1 MADIDRVEVAWTGL
15 AGLPGVS
22 VFHFIPGN
30 PAPAS
35 LVTFFT
41 AIAGVFPLGLSWTI
55 PTSGDTFDDA
65 TGTLTGGWTGS
76 GGGTVAASGA
86 AQHASGCGA
95 YVNWAT
101 GFIVNGRRLRGRTFL
116 APIMNSAYDSAGTIV
131 TGNLT
136 TLQNAATA
144 LAVGDGM
151 VIWHRPTTPGASNG
165 SSALTISAQV
175 PDQVTSLR
183 SRRR

>member
-1 MADIDRVEVAWTGL
+1 MTDIDRVEVTWTGL
-15 AGLPGVS
+15 SGLPGVS
-22 VFHFIPGN
+22 VFYTVAGSN
-30 PAPAS
+30 APAS

-41 AIAGVFPLGLSWTI
+41 AIQSVFPAGLSWTV
-55 PTSGDTFDDA
+55 PSSGDTIESTD
-65 TGTLTGGWTGS
+65 GVLQGGWTGS
-76 GGGTVAASGA
+76 GGATVAASGA
-86 AQHASGCGA
+86 AAHAAGTGA

-101 GFIVNGRRLRGRTFL
+101 ASVVGGRRLAGRTFL
-116 APIMNSAYDSAGTIV
+116 APLMNSAYDNAGTIV

-144 LAVGDGM
+144 LAGANKLV
-151 VIWHRPTTPGASNG
+151 VWHRPTTPGG
-165 SSALTISAQV
+165 TDGTEDLVISGNV